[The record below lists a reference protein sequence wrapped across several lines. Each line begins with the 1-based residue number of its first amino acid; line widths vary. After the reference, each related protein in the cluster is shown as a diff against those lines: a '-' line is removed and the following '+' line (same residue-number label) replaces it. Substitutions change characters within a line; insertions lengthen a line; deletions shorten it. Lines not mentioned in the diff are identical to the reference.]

1 MSLTCG
7 DLINRGRILYADRP
21 ALSFEDK
28 TFTFAEQAAR
38 MFRLANALLGKGIV
52 KQERV
57 AILARNC
64 SEYVEIFGACEVT
77 GLIAINLNSRLSEV
91 ELGAICQDCQPTV
104 LIYAKEFAAI
114 ARTLRAQVAS
124 LRMAIAID
132 PSGPDEVS
140 YEDLLAGA
148 STHVPRSAPAADD
161 IAYLMYTSGTTGGA
175 KGVMIRAMARWS
187 RTIRVLSHEG
197 GVASINKGLIA
208 MPLFHLGGKIEQM
221 AFSLMG
227 ATIVLKA
234 AFDPD
239 DILETIQRE
248 RIEAA
253 HFAPLMIQRMLD
265 VLESKS
271 YDLTSLRCVH
281 YASAPMPVPLL
292 RRALDPDRFRSLAQV
307 YGSDRAASAARSS
320 SRRII

>member
-132 PSGPDEVS
+132 PSGADEVS

-148 STHVPRSAPAADD
+148 STHVPRSCAD
-161 IAYLMYTSGTTGGA
+161 
-175 KGVMIRAMARWS
+175 RR
-187 RTIRVLSHEG
+187 RHRLSHVHQRHDRRCQG
-197 GVASINKGLIA
+197 RHDPPWRDGRGDTGLVA
-208 MPLFHLGGKIEQM
+208 
-221 AFSLMG
+221 
-227 ATIVLKA
+227 
-234 AFDPD
+234 
-239 DILETIQRE
+239 
-248 RIEAA
+248 
-253 HFAPLMIQRMLD
+253 
-265 VLESKS
+265 
-271 YDLTSLRCVH
+271 
-281 YASAPMPVPLL
+281 
-292 RRALDPDRFRSLAQV
+292 
-307 YGSDRAASAARSS
+307 
-320 SRRII
+320 